1 MEKLNS
7 KDRLKYR
14 GISGIYALIYNNEII
29 YIGQSVNIGS
39 RLTAH
44 NSKNRYEITKKKM
57 EQEGFGKCCREK
69 SLVMYDLIRHHR
81 DDIEFQ
87 ILEQC
92 SVELLN
98 QLEEK
103 YIVQYQPCFNYKG
116 VDVPYI

>member
-14 GISGIYALIYNNEII
+14 GISGIYALVYNNEII

-44 NSKNRYEITKKKM
+44 NSKNRYETTKKKM
-57 EQEGFGKCCREK
+57 EKESGCNREK
-69 SLVMYDLIRHHR
+69 SLAMYDLIRQYR

-87 ILEQC
+87 ILKKC
-92 SVELLN
+92 SIELLN
-98 QLEEK
+98 QEEEK
-103 YIVQYQPCFNYKG
+103 YITKYQPRFNYKG

>member
-44 NSKNRYEITKKKM
+44 NSKNRYETTKKKM
-57 EQEGFGKCCREK
+57 EKEPGCNREK
-69 SLVMYDLIRHHR
+69 SLAMYDLIRQHR
-81 DDIEFQ
+81 DDIGFQ
-87 ILEQC
+87 ILKEC
-92 SVELLN
+92 PIELLN
-98 QLEEK
+98 QEEEK
-103 YIVQYQPCFNYKG
+103 YIIKYQPCFNYKG
-116 VDVPYI
+116 VDVSYA

>member
-44 NSKNRYEITKKKM
+44 NSKNRYETTKKKM
-57 EQEGFGKCCREK
+57 EQEGFSKCCREK
-69 SLVMYDLIRHHR
+69 SLAMYDLIRNHR

-92 SVELLN
+92 SVESLN
-98 QLEEK
+98 
-103 YIVQYQPCFNYKG
+103 
-116 VDVPYI
+116 

>member
-44 NSKNRYEITKKKM
+44 NSKNRYETTKKKM
-57 EQEGFGKCCREK
+57 EKESGCNREK
-69 SLVMYDLIRHHR
+69 SLAMYDLIRQHR
-81 DDIEFQ
+81 DDIGFQ
-87 ILEQC
+87 ILKEC
-92 SVELLN
+92 PIELLN
-98 QLEEK
+98 QEEEK
-103 YIVQYQPCFNYKG
+103 YIIKYQPCFNYKG
-116 VDVPYI
+116 VDVSYA